1 MGLKNYMTRKRLDKL
16 ERDLKMLR
24 DRYNFDASKAI
35 DLSDVLGLDA
45 FTRRIQEYQ
54 VWNSGNAV
62 LINYF
67 YNNNGSNNYLNY
79 FWLNA
84 PSNYIKRHCGVP
96 KLISNKMGTILFGG
110 GFKPIVTVYK
120 TDESGN
126 VTKEKDN
133 NVTENA
139 QEVIDALFEK
149 TKILKQFHAQAVKES
164 WCGESFLKFNYD
176 LKLSQFPIIKAYDLT
191 KAEAIVEKDITTAII
206 FKSWFNKKE
215 DKNNMK
221 KYRYEETYTTDNM
234 GYAVIYN
241 KLYELKTDG
250 KENEVPLTTIPET
263 SNILPE
269 YRFEGLKGML
279 AFHKPNKLPNNEF
292 PDSVYGASDYQGAT
306 DTFDGL
312 DEVYS
317 EFVAETR
324 NNKTIRYIP
333 TDMIPQDESGVPLLN
348 LAKWITNY
356 QKVTGDQDQGTN
368 SEIQIQEIPDKT
380 ASLAEKYLKFLT
392 NAINLA
398 GLSPLALGITGLE
411 AINAGETSQKERN
424 RVTLETRS
432 DKINNYWKP
441 FLKEVTLQLL
451 NFNNWLVK
459 TAGAKQEGLEVDKVS
474 FENADITFD
483 FGNYVVENE
492 DNIITR
498 WANAKMGGLSSI
510 ENGVRQIH
518 PDWTDEQILEEVTK
532 IKFENNIGV
541 DDPTLLQMDL
551 TEEDT
556 FTNGEDIE

>member
-1 MGLKNYMTRKRLDKL
+1 MNRLKDYFTKKRLIKL
-16 ERDLKMLR
+16 ERDLKMLK
-24 DRYNFDASKAI
+24 DRYNFDAWQAI
-35 DLSDVLGLDA
+35 DLSSVLGKDA
-45 FTRRIQEYQ
+45 FTKKIQEYQ
-54 VWNSGNAV
+54 VWNTGNSRV
-62 LINYF
+62 IRNFYSNY
-67 YNNNGSNNYLNY
+67 NLEQSY
-79 FWLNA
+79 FWQEA
-84 PSNYIKRHCGVP
+84 PNNYIKRHCGIP
-96 KLISNKMGTILFGG
+96 KLISNKMGTIIFGS
-110 GFKPIVTVYK
+110 GFKPNVTIYK
-120 TDESGN
+120 TEN
-126 VTKEKDN
+126 RK
-133 NVTENA
+133 VTEDKDEQATKDA
-139 QEVIDALFEK
+139 QDVLNALFEK
-149 TKILKQFHAQAVKES
+149 TKLLKQLHAQAVKES

-176 LKLSQFPIIKAYDLT
+176 LTLSQFPIIKAYDLT
-191 KAEAIVEKDITTAII
+191 NAEVVVEKGITKSII
-206 FKSWFNKKE
+206 FHSWYYKK
-215 DKNNMK
+215 KNERDLPK
-221 KYRYEETYTTDNM
+221 KYRYDEEYTTDN
-234 GYAVIYN
+234 GYAIIYN
-241 KLYELKTDG
+241 RLYELQTDG
-250 KENEVPLTTIPET
+250 KIKEVSLETIEET
-263 SNILPE
+263 QGINPI
-269 YRFEGLKGML
+269 YDFNKQIKGML
-279 AFHKPNKLPNNEF
+279 AFHKPNRLPNNEF
-292 PDSVYGASDYQGAT
+292 PDCPYGASDYQGAI
-306 DTFDGL
+306 DSFDGL

-333 TDMIPQDESGVPLLN
+333 ADMIPVDENGIPMLN
-348 LAKWITNY
+348 IAKWITNY
-356 QKVTGDQDQGTN
+356 QKVVGDQDQGTN
-368 SEIQIQEIPDKT
+368 SEIQIQQIPDKT
-380 ASLAEKYLKFLT
+380 ASLAEKYLKYLT
-392 NAINLA
+392 NSINLA
-398 GLSPLALGITGLE
+398 GLSPLALGVTGLE

-551 TEEDT
+551 AEEDT